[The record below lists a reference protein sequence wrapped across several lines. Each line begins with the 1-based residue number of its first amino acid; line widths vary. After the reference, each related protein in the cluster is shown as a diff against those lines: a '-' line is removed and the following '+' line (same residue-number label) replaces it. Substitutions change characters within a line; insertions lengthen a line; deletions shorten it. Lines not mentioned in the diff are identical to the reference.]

1 MAKTAAGRFITIEG
15 VEGAGK
21 SSVIDSVSAQLEEN
35 GISVWRTREPG
46 GTHPGEAVRDILLN
60 PDFSGMDA
68 RCELLLMFAARAQHL
83 ATLIRPALEKGDWV
97 VCDRFTDATYA
108 YQGGGREMDERAIE
122 WLERFVQGDLR
133 PDLTLFLDV
142 PVNVGLERANSRS
155 APDRFESEQAL
166 FFERVRNRY
175 LEQARREPQR
185 VRVIDSSA
193 SLEEVI
199 VAVRAIVRQFVE
211 ETRA

>member
-1 MAKTAAGRFITIEG
+1 MAGRFITIEG

-21 SSVIDSVSAQLEEN
+21 STVIDSVSEQLEES
-35 GISVWRTREPG
+35 GLTVWRTREPG
-46 GTHPGEAVRDILLN
+46 GTHPGEAIRDMLLN
-60 PDFSGMDA
+60 PEFSGMDA

-108 YQGGGREMDERAIE
+108 YQGSGRQMDEGPIE
-122 WLERFVQGDLR
+122 WLEQFVQHDLR
-133 PDLTLFLDV
+133 PDLTVFLDV
-142 PVNVGLERANSRS
+142 PVNVGLERAGSRS
-155 APDRFESEQAL
+155 EPDRFESEKAI

-175 LEQARREPQR
+175 LEQARREPGRLR
-185 VRVIDSSA
+185 VVDASQ

-199 VAVRAIVRQFVE
+199 VSVRALVKEFAEGAQG
-211 ETRA
+211 

>member
-1 MAKTAAGRFITIEG
+1 MAGRFITIEG

-21 SSVIDSVSAQLEEN
+21 SSVIDSVSAQLEKE

-60 PDFSGMDA
+60 PDFAGMDA
-68 RCELLLMFAARAQHL
+68 RCELLLMFGARAQHL

-108 YQGGGREMDERAIE
+108 YQGGGREMDEGPIE
-122 WLERFVQGDLR
+122 WLEQFVQEDLR
-133 PDLTLFLDV
+133 PDLTVFLDV

-155 APDRFESEQAL
+155 EPDRFESEKAI

-175 LEQARREPQR
+175 LEQAHLEPKR
-185 VRVIDSSA
+185 VKVVDSSQ
-193 SLEEVI
+193 SLEQVI
-199 VAVRAIVRQFVE
+199 VSVAEIVKEFVE
-211 ETRA
+211 KTRA